1 MTARPD
7 FTPSDADRAL
17 RQAQRLQRD
26 PAAQAYGDHLRRQGV
41 IGKPAATPL
50 PAETPYDEARA
61 GEFEVRRSMAML
73 RARPCC

>member
-7 FTPSDADRAL
+7 FTPADADRAL
-17 RQAQRLQRD
+17 RHAQRLQRD
-26 PAAQAYGDHLRRQGV
+26 PAAQAYGDHLRRQGI
-41 IGKPAATPL
+41 IGHPAATPL

-73 RARPCC
+73 RARSC

>member
-1 MTARPD
+1 MRTGAEFTTA
-7 FTPSDADRAL
+7 DADRAL
-17 RQAQRLQRD
+17 RHAQRLQRD
-26 PAAQAYGDHLRRQGV
+26 PAAQAYGDYLRRQGV

-73 RARPCC
+73 RARPC